1 MTPEL
6 TPDQAEQA
14 RHLLALFDAKNS
26 GKGQKEFDLNN
37 PPPAAYRHQEYPCA
51 MYDHE
56 TGAMKAA
63 KDAKQQAAM
72 EAEGW
77 TREALVPEVEKPVK
91 LSAAEAKEAR
101 AIDKAAKEAAA
112 AENGEVA
119 PAKRGRP
126 KKIEPPIEE

>member
-6 TPDQAEQA
+6 TPDQVEQL
-14 RHLLALFDAKNS
+14 RHLLSVHDAKTT

-56 TGAMKAA
+56 TGAMKPA

-112 AENGEVA
+112 LENGEAA

-126 KKIEPPIEE
+126 KKIDPATEE